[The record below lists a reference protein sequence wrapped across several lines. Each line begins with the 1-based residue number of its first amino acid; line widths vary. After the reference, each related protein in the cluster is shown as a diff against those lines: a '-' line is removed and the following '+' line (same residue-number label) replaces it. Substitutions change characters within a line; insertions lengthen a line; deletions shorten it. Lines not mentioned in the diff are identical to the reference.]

1 MNVNWNDAKKKSK
14 ISDASFEEIVDS
26 EESLLTQ
33 EDKDFVLSSFSAGM
47 YNYVVEYV
55 YNKSVKILQDV
66 VFSIGEDIVVN
77 ITHWIDRSYIS
88 NFFDIFVLRLAC
100 DFDLITKEEK
110 LNILQIMN
118 VLQKRSDG
126 DSNTGEIDK
135 EKAKYFITNLFDAI
149 LFKDFTPF
157 TKSVVET
164 LECLK
169 KVVILPYSDIY
180 TDIMESKNKRKN
192 LFIRIMFAM
201 LKTEDGKK
209 GDNETII
216 YQNAKN
222 LFPFMWDAQSLNEKK
237 FIAYYLKTASENSSI
252 KRVFSE
258 ISFQI
263 KLNDFNT
270 DVSTVTKILKSCQE
284 VLSSHF
290 SVHNHKD
297 EVAGMI
303 KLSEVEFFP
312 NFFLRSVLTP
322 CLVTYL
328 GNEAGFIFDSRQIA
342 QQIFEKISAE
352 KWSFY
357 FKNFFLND
365 DFVQMTLLLNER
377 CLKDWCNLIKKVNID
392 EDDVTNEDVKN
403 LLIASKKQSFEEV
416 ASLIK
421 RIYYCK
427 N

>member
-1 MNVNWNDAKKKSK
+1 M
-14 ISDASFEEIVDS
+14 SDRSFEEIVDS

-33 EDKDFVLSSFSAGM
+33 EDRDFVMSSFNAGM

-88 NFFDIFVLRLAC
+88 NFFDIFVLRLAG

-110 LNILQIMN
+110 LKILQIME
-118 VLQKRSDG
+118 VLQKRNDADLNS
-126 DSNTGEIDK
+126 GEIDK
-135 EKAKYFITNLFDAI
+135 EKAKYFILNLFEAI
-149 LFKDFTPF
+149 LNKDFSPF

-169 KVVILPYSDIY
+169 KVVIMPYSDIY
-180 TDIMESKNKRKN
+180 TEIMESTIKRKN

-201 LKTEDGKK
+201 LKAQDEKK
-209 GDNETII
+209 NDKNMVIFE
-216 YQNAKN
+216 NAKN
-222 LFPFMWDAQSLNEKK
+222 LFPFIWDAQSLNEKK
-237 FIAYYLKTASENSSI
+237 FISYYLKTADENSLVKKI
-252 KRVFSE
+252 FAE
-258 ISFQI
+258 ISSQI
-263 KLNDFNT
+263 KLNDFTT
-270 DVSTVTKILKSCQE
+270 DVSIVTKILKSCQE

-312 NFFLRSVLTP
+312 NFFLRSVITP
-322 CLVTYL
+322 CLVTFL
-328 GNEAGFIFDSRQIA
+328 GNEFGFINDSRQIA
-342 QQIFEKISAE
+342 QQIFDKITSE
-352 KWSFY
+352 KWTFY

-365 DFVQMTLLLNER
+365 DFVQMTLLLNEN
-377 CLKDWCNLIKKVNID
+377 CLKDWCSVVKKANVSEEDIID
-392 EDDVTNEDVKN
+392 EDVKKV
-403 LLIASKKQSFEEV
+403 LSASKKQNFEEILT
-416 ASLIK
+416 LIK
-421 RIYYCK
+421 KIYYR
-427 N
+427 